1 MNRIMTEFKRNEDGI
16 IELPKQY
23 DYEEVNNV
31 YRVSNHTA
39 RYIELYQKV
48 QDLWGEIYSLVE
60 TEYVYEKPET
70 LDDFFDKHYGSHLL
84 EVLDALTEGARN
96 SIMECLGTKD
106 SKVI

>member
-1 MNRIMTEFKRNEDGI
+1 MTEFKRNEDGI

-23 DYEEVNNV
+23 DYEEVDNV

-70 LDDFFDKHYGSHLL
+70 LDNFFDKHYAPHLL
-84 EVLDALTEGARN
+84 GILDSLAEGAKN
-96 SIMECLGTKD
+96 SITECLGTAKT
-106 SKVI
+106 KVI

>member
-1 MNRIMTEFKRNEDGI
+1 MTEFKRNEDGI

-60 TEYVYEKPET
+60 TEYVYEKPNT
-70 LDDFFDKHYGSHLL
+70 LDDFLISTMVRTCWKSLMRL
-84 EVLDALTEGARN
+84 QREQETALWN
-96 SIMECLGTKD
+96 
-106 SKVI
+106 V

>member
-1 MNRIMTEFKRNEDGI
+1 MAQFKKNENGI

-23 DYEEVNNV
+23 NYEEINES

-60 TEYVYEKPET
+60 TEYVYEKPAV
-70 LDDFFDKHYGSHLL
+70 LDEFFNKHYAPHLL
-84 EVLDALTEGARN
+84 EILDSLAEGAKN
-96 SIMECLGTKD
+96 SITECLGTAKT
-106 SKVI
+106 KVI